1 MHYNFPNLTLD
12 ERGTFIISRNNSFY
26 SDYAGKDQSHPK
38 ISKWLVH
45 RGREDEGWLT
55 RNTKKTFLKLFL
67 FPLDQFLFSRCF
79 LTMRQGSVL
88 GSVKP
93 NIPSMSFEEIMIFC
107 RRKSCR
113 KDSTHSP
120 ADTFFKWGR
129 QSCSFI
135 PIFGKQFYT
144 MKTRDT
150 TVQLKIQPLVPDR
163 WKLQGSGQKNKKQ
176 KKLIMSKIQAGRL

>member
-1 MHYNFPNLTLD
+1 MHYNFPILTLD
-12 ERGTFIISRNNSFY
+12 ERGTFIISKNNSFY
-26 SDYAGKDQSHPK
+26 SDCAGKDQSHPK
-38 ISKWLVH
+38 MSKWLVH
-45 RGREDEGWLT
+45 RGREDEGRLA
-55 RNTKKTFLKLFL
+55 RNIKKTLLKLFL
-67 FPLDQFLFSRCF
+67 FPLDQFLFSSCF
-79 LTMRQGSVL
+79 LTTRQGSVL

-93 NIPSMSFEEIMIFC
+93 NIPSTSFEEIMIFY

-113 KDSTHSP
+113 KDSTDSP

-150 TVQLKIQPLVPDR
+150 TAQLKIRPPVLGR
-163 WKLQGSGQKNKKQ
+163 WK
-176 KKLIMSKIQAGRL
+176 